1 MELLRA
7 AHRRELARSKEE
19 MLELLASAEEKSLR
33 VDEDSIRKK
42 YVKEIDRIKVS
53 ANIRGGTFFIFF
65 FRYWEHSYL
74 SIIHWV
80 IFKVVF

>member
-53 ANIRGGTFFIFF
+53 ESIF
-65 FRYWEHSYL
+65 FRYC
-74 SIIHWV
+74 
-80 IFKVVF
+80 